1 LGLKD
6 LLFKKKEPNE
16 ILIDHFKML
25 SLYEETE
32 LTLSFNG
39 QPERY
44 RSILFGLSKKEK
56 SFDGI
61 LIDTVV
67 PGSGNELLVKSK
79 SIKVRY
85 QFRGA
90 NYTFSCKFI
99 KVEKGK
105 FDSYKLSI
113 PEKIIKISGKKHERD
128 SYRAITSIA
137 DPVYVILNSKSEK
150 MIDLSTGGFSFLTA
164 RSLEHFLIGKQP
176 LPITVSK
183 PSQKISFDADV
194 RVCHFVANAFNIRG
208 VKKHKAAVQ
217 FISKLRFNEEEAIAQ
232 YVLDRQRES
241 LQKTNTEEF

>member
-1 LGLKD
+1 MGLKD
-6 LLFKKKEPNE
+6 LLFKKKEPDE

-25 SLYEETE
+25 SLYEETD
-32 LTLSFNG
+32 LTLTFNG

-44 RSILFGLSKKEK
+44 RTILFGLSKKNN

-67 PGSGNELLVKSK
+67 PGSGNELLLKSK

-90 NYTFSCKFI
+90 NYTFSCKFRS
-99 KVEKGK
+99 VVKGK
-105 FDSYKLSI
+105 FDSYKISI

-128 SYRAITSIA
+128 SYRAVTSIA
-137 DPVYVILNSKSEK
+137 EPVYVILNGKEEK
-150 MIDLSTGGFSFLTA
+150 MIDISTGGFSFLTA
-164 RSLEHFLIGKQP
+164 RSLEHYLIDKQP
-176 LPITVSK
+176 LPITVSI
-183 PSQKISFDADV
+183 PSQKISFDAEV
-194 RVCHFVANAFNIRG
+194 RVCHFVNNAFKIRS

-232 YVLDRQRES
+232 YVLDRQREA
-241 LQKTNTEEF
+241 LKKTNTE